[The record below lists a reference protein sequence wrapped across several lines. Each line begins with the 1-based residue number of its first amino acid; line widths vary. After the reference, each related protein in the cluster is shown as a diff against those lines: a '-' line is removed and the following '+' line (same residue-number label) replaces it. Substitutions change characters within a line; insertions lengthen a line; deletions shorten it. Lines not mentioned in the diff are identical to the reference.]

1 MGSGGGTQVAA
12 MFASLGLK
20 VDDAQWAIGK
30 QKIMAM
36 SSLAAQRERAQQA
49 NSAAAAKSAA
59 VSTRAQQAQVR
70 AAQQGNAM
78 IAQARN
84 SSTRAQAKQY
94 LQSQSAM
101 AKAAQASQA
110 SHKGLLSTLGGVKSS
125 LLSVQT
131 AIGGYVASL
140 GLHSA
145 YDHLIGFNE
154 EIQNAKI
161 SLSAM
166 LQGNMGGSWEQAK
179 TNAENLYLE
188 FQKFSTTTPVTT
200 KEILEFGRGVAV
212 ATFQAGGSIKD
223 LTTITEMG
231 TVAAKTLGANSQYAA
246 LELTLMLQGT
256 VSHRMRFVQ
265 QLLGL
270 AHVSMEQFRAMNAK
284 QRLAT
289 VTGVLTSGPMQRAN
303 QEMAAS
309 FTGVTSTLWD
319 KLQIALGKVGLPLF
333 QALTAAVAGINVWLE
348 RNAETIDR
356 IGKAVGT
363 ALADGFAVIKD
374 LAMQVYGVFERNR
387 DVIMRLIGLVG
398 MNLVEALKM
407 MVDWLGAGLKAAE
420 TILKF
425 LDTGTGKFIT
435 MLAMTPGL
443 LLEISE
449 AVGGLGDMFDALAKS
464 SAIQVLLF
472 LAEKLDDLFGGG
484 GGEGGGDMDE
494 LARAR
499 SEYIAR
505 KSGTEFW
512 NTYDARPSLAL
523 PSGAMQG
530 GAGGVL
536 QTRSVSVSV
545 GDIHVHSPS
554 ADPAAV
560 ATETRKQLD
569 AHLTDLFRQTH
580 DVVAGSR

>member
-1 MGSGGGTQVAA
+1 MGSGGTQVAS
-12 MFASLGLK
+12 MYASLGLQINQ
-20 VDDAQWAIGK
+20 AQWAAGK
-30 QKIMAM
+30 AQLQSTA
-36 SSLAAQRERAQQA
+36 SLVNRASQQYGPLSPTAALRQAQR
-49 NSAAAAKSAA
+49 
-59 VSTRAQQAQVR
+59 
-70 AAQQGNAM
+70 GNAM

-84 SSTRAQAKQY
+84 ASVRSQAQQY
-94 LQSQSAM
+94 TQSQAAM
-101 AKAAQASQA
+101 AKAAKASQA
-110 SHKGLLSTLGGVKSS
+110 SHKGLLATFGEVKSG

-131 AIGGYVASL
+131 AIAGYVASIAGTAVYNKL
-140 GLHSA
+140 IAFNQNVEDSRDKIAGMLSIAKHSDFTKELTVADGLMA
-145 YDHLIGFNE
+145 NLQRRAAALPGKTVEYVDM
-154 EIQNAKI
+154 
-161 SLSAM
+161 LSQIA
-166 LQGNMGGSWEQAK
+166 G
-179 TNAENLYLE
+179 
-188 FQKFSTTTPVTT
+188 PVTDA
-200 KEILEFGRGVAV
+200 KLSVQELEDITVGAV
-212 ATFQAGGSIKD
+212 
-223 LTTITEMG
+223 
-231 TVAAKTLGANSQYAA
+231 VAAKSFHIEIGQSARDVQGALRGQFNARDMLTRPLLEARGFKGEAGRARFNALSEARRAA
-246 LELTLMLQGT
+246 EVKAAFTSPQLTAMANRQGK
-256 VSHRMRFVQ
+256 SFGG
-265 QLLGL
+265 LL
-270 AHVSMEQFRAMNAK
+270 
-284 QRLAT
+284 
-289 VTGVLTSGPMQRAN
+289 
-303 QEMAAS
+303 
-309 FTGVTSTLWD
+309 STLEE
-319 KLQIALGKVGLPLF
+319 A
-333 QALTAAVAGINVWLE
+333 
-348 RNAETIDR
+348 IDQFFAR
-356 IGKAVGT
+356 IGKPLFGALTKTFGEIAAWLDRHKATIDAIADSVGGSLAT
-363 ALADGFAVIKD
+363 AFGVVKD
-374 LAMQVYGVFERNR
+374 LAMKLYGLFDRNR
-387 DVIMRLIGLVG
+387 DVLMRIVGIVG
-398 MNLVEALKM
+398 MNLVAALKM
-407 MVDWLGAGLKAAE
+407 MVEWFGAGMTAAE
-420 TILKF
+420 TILRF
-425 LDTGTGKFIT
+425 LDTGTGKFLT